1 MKEKIIRGQ
10 HVEYAESARE
20 MRGMFASHSTQLLAQ
35 PGSAIAI
42 CQSDYDTLAQFAEKM
57 PFVWCQERKEYLDK
71 CNFKVLISHRS
82 DNGKYSL
89 VGGARKLCE
98 SFEETAY
105 RELGEETGLELEDLL
120 FLGMVSGG
128 DEMVN
133 IYPDGNAAEGLDAL
147 YMALVPK
154 GSVVRANTETTEFLW
169 LSVNEI
175 QAKIEA
181 GEWHPAQVKTM
192 KLLLDSLVVLREMY
206 QLKEKKTNYKW

>member
-1 MKEKIIRGQ
+1 M
-10 HVEYAESARE
+10 EYAESARE
-20 MRGMFASHSTQLLAQ
+20 MRGMLASHSTQLLAQ

-42 CQSDYDTLAQFAEKM
+42 CQSDYDTLELFAENM
-57 PFVWCQERKEYLDK
+57 PRVWLKERKEYLEK

-147 YMALVPK
+147 YMAIVPK

-192 KLLLDSLVVLREMY
+192 RLLLDSLVVLREMY
-206 QLKEKKTNYKW
+206 QHKEKKNTYKW